1 MDTKQMEVEQIFR
14 VSTADELQK
23 VANAW
28 ELPEGDWKDKQSR
41 EVLRKLQDKLDED
54 MIDEETKEKL
64 YLKTVPCLSCLL
76 YTSPSPRD
84 LSTSRMPSS
93 A

>member
-1 MDTKQMEVEQIFR
+1 MGKGPLSGVKIIEMAGIGPGPFCAMLLSDMGADIVRIDRKGGAGGYPSDT
-14 VSTADELQK
+14 
-23 VANAW
+23 
-28 ELPEGDWKDKQSR
+28 
-41 EVLRKLQDKLDED
+41 
-54 MIDEETKEKL
+54 
-64 YLKTVPCLSCLL
+64 CLL

>member
-1 MDTKQMEVEQIFR
+1 MATVIQIKR
-14 VSTADELQK
+14 STGVSAPTTSNLAEGELAYVQDRSNSGAGAKLYIESVDSDNSTALIHAIGGK
-23 VANAW
+23 YY
-28 ELPEGDWKDKQSR
+28 
-41 EVLRKLQDKLDED
+41 
-54 MIDEETKEKL
+54 T
-64 YLKTVPCLSCLL
+64 CLL